1 MTAQAAPLPTPP
13 AAPAT
18 TPAAGD
24 PTPAGTP
31 TPNAGGDTTPAAT
44 DTTGTEADEWADFNA
59 ERAKQTILNQRRAEA
74 DLKSKLAAERAKVE
88 DFERAQMTEAERVKA
103 DLEKA
108 QRERD
113 DALKQAAEITQRQA
127 FDTAALAAGVNPK
140 ALAAARALAG
150 GVATTDESGS
160 MKLDGTTFD
169 ALKAEHG
176 YLFTTQQAAPPVV
189 TFGAAAGQGSG
200 GQPTS
205 LTPEQVAFAQK
216 AGIAPEDFAKF
227 ASRTR

>member
-150 GVATTDESGS
+150 EVATTDESGS
-160 MKLDGTTFD
+160 MKL
-169 ALKAEHG
+169 EHG